1 MPVTIAQYYQAGL
14 YRNDGTINLLNPA
27 ITMALVSKD
36 YTPDLDLHTIWADVS
51 ANEVAAGDGY
61 TTGGVA
67 LTTLGLARTGPLTT
81 WDADDITWAT
91 LTKIFKYGVIYL
103 NDTVGAVVK
112 PLIAV
117 VDFDNSSGTA
127 EVTSGGIDFQFII
140 GADGLF
146 VFGPDTAICAL

>member
-1 MPVTIAQYYQAGL
+1 MAVTIAQYYQAGL
-14 YRNDGTINLLNPA
+14 YRNNGTINLLNPA

-51 ANEVAAGDGY
+51 ANEVATGDGY

-67 LTTLGLARTGPLTT
+67 LTTLALARTGPLTT
-81 WDADDITWAT
+81 WDADDITWAN
-91 LTKIFKYGVIYL
+91 LTKTFKYGVIYL

-127 EVTSGGIDFQFII
+127 EVTSGGIDFQFIV
-140 GADGLF
+140 AANGLF